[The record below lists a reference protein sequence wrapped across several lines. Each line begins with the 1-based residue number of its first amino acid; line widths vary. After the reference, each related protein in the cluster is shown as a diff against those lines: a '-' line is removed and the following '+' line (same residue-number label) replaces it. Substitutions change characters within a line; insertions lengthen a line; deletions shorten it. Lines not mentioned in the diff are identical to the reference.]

1 MDGMADL
8 GTVAQLLDDDPG
20 GLLILDT
27 ETTGL
32 DPHRDDVLELSIING
47 SGRALVKG
55 CRYGSHLMSWPDA
68 EAVNGIRPIMVRH
81 LQPLSDDAPRIS
93 GLLRRASVIAGYN
106 VFFDIGF
113 LECHNVR
120 LPKAVQFFDVME
132 AFAEIY
138 GEWAQWLDNGNGG
151 WRWQK
156 LTTAGRY
163 YDLDTVGAHGSF
175 KDCQLTLEVLKKIV
189 AASS

>member
-1 MDGMADL
+1 MGNIADL
-8 GTVAQLLDDDPG
+8 GTVAQLLEGDPG

-32 DPHRDDVLELSIING
+32 DPRRDDVLELSVING

-55 CRYGSHLMSWPDA
+55 CRYGTQLKSWPDA
-68 EAVNGIRPIMVRH
+68 EAVNGIKPMMVRH
-81 LQPLSDDAPRIS
+81 LKPLSDDAPRIS

-113 LECHNVR
+113 LECHNVQM
-120 LPKAVQFFDVME
+120 PKSVEYFDVME
-132 AFAEIY
+132 AFAEVY
-138 GEWAQWLDNGNGG
+138 GEWAGWLNNGNGG
-151 WRWQK
+151 WLWQK

-163 YDLDTVGAHGSF
+163 YKLDTQGAHGSF
-175 KDCQLTLEVLKKIV
+175 KDCQLTLDVLKKII
-189 AASS
+189 AAFP

>member
-1 MDGMADL
+1 MGSKANLD
-8 GTVAQLLDDDPG
+8 TVSQLLDNDPG

-55 CRYGSHLMSWPDA
+55 CRYGSKLRRWPDA
-68 EAVNGIRPIMVRH
+68 EAVNGIRPFMVRH

-113 LECHNVR
+113 LEYHNVR
-120 LPKAVQFFDVME
+120 MPGSVQYFDVME
-132 AFAEIY
+132 AFAEVY
-138 GEWAQWLDNGNGG
+138 GEWAGWLNNGNGG

-156 LTTAGRY
+156 LTKAGRY